1 MGSCPSACGE
11 AMTEKQESSAGSSVP
26 LPVPELLGQLRQLTH
41 APGFIYS
48 LAQVAVTDL
57 FLTPEDAA
65 TVDWSARLSF
75 QELTLA
81 TGLAV
86 TRHIDT
92 AKIPGKAI
100 AENQIEHLRHL
111 LSQLHESYWRS
122 AVDRI
127 EEGLEALEPGEDPG
141 PKLASVFSEGQILVE
156 PMFYEGSGAF
166 DFQYLEMAQE
176 KYRLDSDWLKANVG
190 LSIELMT
197 EAAAKLKELQVQR
210 VEGYRNAS
218 THHERCLAA
227 LATFSF
233 TRQDLDF
240 MTEDEFDSFVGK
252 FALAPGTVK
261 QSLTVLGDL
270 NLLDFR
276 PIIKLGQQGFFL
288 PVTFTLAR
296 SIYESPFY
304 WMTEDSTYGAR
315 LSENRG
321 DATEAIAHRLLETV
335 FEGRVYRNVAVRDG
349 RRNVTEIDVLAL
361 AGNRA
366 IIVQAK
372 SKRLT
377 QESRRGNDDRLRSDF
392 QDAVQ
397 APYDQGLA
405 SRRALLTRAYE
416 LTDTTGKPIDL
427 PETIEDVYLIC
438 LTLDHYPALPHMID
452 GLLKKH
458 SSDPYPVAISVFELD
473 VLATYLADPFEF
485 LYYIRNRV
493 KWADRITASS
503 EMALLGHH
511 LNEKLYLP
519 VGADR
524 VGVDESFAQLVD
536 ANFPVIRGHQPPTT
550 GANQLWSSWRN
561 REFDLLVSQVRDVAD
576 TGFTDALFMLYD
588 LHSDAADDLMKQID
602 EVRLHCSRTGQ
613 VGNITKLMGDYGIS
627 YICFPRR
634 RTDNWLNFAVHAK
647 ARKYRSRA
655 HGWLG
660 LGGVVDSPSRV
671 EMVAYNGDPWQPDPH
686 LDKLAR
692 STLKG
697 GTARF
702 RGGRKPGRNE
712 PCFCGSGKKF
722 KKCHES
728 VL

>member
-1 MGSCPSACGE
+1 M
-11 AMTEKQESSAGSSVP
+11 
-26 LPVPELLGQLRQLTH
+26 
-41 APGFIYS
+41 
-48 LAQVAVTDL
+48 
-57 FLTPEDAA
+57 
-65 TVDWSARLSF
+65 
-75 QELTLA
+75 
-81 TGLAV
+81 
-86 TRHIDT
+86 
-92 AKIPGKAI
+92 
-100 AENQIEHLRHL
+100 
-111 LSQLHESYWRS
+111 
-122 AVDRI
+122 
-127 EEGLEALEPGEDPG
+127 
-141 PKLASVFSEGQILVE
+141 FSEGQILVE

-276 PIIKLGQQGFFL
+276 PIIRLGQQGFFL

-335 FEGRVYRNVAVRDG
+335 FEGRVYRNVAVKDG

-377 QESRRGNDDRLRSDF
+377 QESRRGDDDRLRSDF
-392 QDAVQ
+392 QDAIQ
-397 APYDQGLA
+397 AAYDQGLA

-416 LTDTTGKPIDL
+416 LTDSTGKPIDL
-427 PETIEDVYLIC
+427 SETIEDVYLIC

-452 GLLKKH
+452 GLLKKR

-493 KWADRITASS
+493 KWADKITASS
-503 EMALLGHH
+503 EMALLGLH

-524 VGVDESFAQLVD
+524 VDVHDSFAQLVD
-536 ANFPVIRGHQPPTT
+536 ANFPVIRGQQRPTT
-550 GANQLWSSWRN
+550 AANMLWPRWRN
-561 REFDLLVSQVRDVAD
+561 HEFDLLVSQVRDVAD

-588 LHSDAADDLMKQID
+588 LHRDVADDLMKQID

-613 VGNITKLMGDYGIS
+613 VGNITKLIGSYGIS
-627 YICFPRR
+627 YICFPNR
-634 RTDNWLNFAVHAK
+634 RTGNWLEFADHAK

-655 HGWLG
+655 DRWLG

-671 EMVAYNGDPWQPDPH
+671 AMVAYHGDAWQPDPH

-692 STLKG
+692 STLLR